1 MRLEPSLSRHSHT
14 LSMISLAV
22 LLLSGTLIAQTPA
35 VVAHDA
41 WVRLPL
47 KSQNDAALFMMLE
60 NHSAQPRSVVSVS
73 SPASASA
80 EMHQMHMDKM
90 VMVMLPVTQ
99 IAIPANGKTSLD
111 PNGYHIMLFRLKMR
125 PMIGDKIEVTLKLDD
140 GTTVPVEATVR
151 K

>member
-1 MRLEPSLSRHSHT
+1 MRLEPGLSRHPRTISI
-14 LSMISLAV
+14 ISLTI
-22 LLLSGTLIAQTPA
+22 LLLSGALIAQTPA

-47 KSQNDAALFMMLE
+47 KSQNDAALFMMIE

-73 SPASASA
+73 STASASA

-125 PMIGDKIEVTLKLDD
+125 PMVGDKIEVTLKLDD

>member
-1 MRLEPSLSRHSHT
+1 MRFEPGLSRQSRT

-22 LLLSGTLIAQTPA
+22 LLLSSSLIAQTPA
-35 VVAHDA
+35 VVARDA

-47 KSQNDAALFMMLE
+47 KSQNDAALFMMIE

-125 PMIGDKIEVTLKLDD
+125 PMVGDKIEINLKLDD

>member
-1 MRLEPSLSRHSHT
+1 
-14 LSMISLAV
+14 
-22 LLLSGTLIAQTPA
+22 
-35 VVAHDA
+35 
-41 WVRLPL
+41 
-47 KSQNDAALFMMLE
+47 
-60 NHSAQPRSVVSVS
+60 
-73 SPASASA
+73 
-80 EMHQMHMDKM
+80 

-125 PMIGDKIEVTLKLDD
+125 PAVGDKIEVTLKLDD

>member
-1 MRLEPSLSRHSHT
+1 MRLKPCFTCQLRALLMLSLP
-14 LSMISLAV
+14 A
-22 LLLSGTLIAQTPA
+22 LLLSVALIGQTPA
-35 VVAHDA
+35 VVARDA

-73 SPASASA
+73 SPASGAA

-125 PMIGDKIEVTLKLDD
+125 PVVGDKIEVTLKLDD

>member
-1 MRLEPSLSRHSHT
+1 MRSRPCVACQSRTLLMVSLS
-14 LSMISLAV
+14 L
-22 LLLSGTLIAQTPA
+22 LLLSIALVAQTPA

-41 WVRLPL
+41 WVCLPL

-60 NHSAQPRSVVSVS
+60 NHSAQPRAVVSVS
-73 SPASASA
+73 SPASGAA

-125 PMIGDKIEVTLKLDD
+125 P
-140 GTTVPVEATVR
+140 
-151 K
+151 